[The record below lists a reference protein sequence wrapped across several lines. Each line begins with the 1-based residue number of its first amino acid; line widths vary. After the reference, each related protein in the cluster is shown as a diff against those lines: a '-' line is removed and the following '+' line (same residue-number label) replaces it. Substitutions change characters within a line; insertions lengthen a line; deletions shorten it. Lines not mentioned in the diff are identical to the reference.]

1 MMDLQSIQ
9 ALYNYNR
16 WANARVLEAV
26 SKLSPEQFSR
36 DLENSFRSVRD
47 TLVHIL
53 SAEWIW
59 LERWNGTSPRSMLS
73 AAEFTD
79 VDAIRKRWDKVEND
93 RRELIRSLSEEKLAA
108 LLSYVNTRGQTF
120 AYPLWQMLVH
130 VANHSTYHRGQITTL
145 LRQVGA
151 KPVTTDFLVFYDSK

>member
-1 MMDLQSIQ
+1 MDLKTIQ
-9 ALYNYNR
+9 ALYDYNR
-16 WANARVLEAV
+16 WANAQVLEAAT
-26 SKLSPEQFSR
+26 KLNQEQFMR

-59 LERWNGTSPRSMLS
+59 LERWNGSSPKSMLG

-79 VDAIRKRWDKVEND
+79 VGAIRTRWDKVESA
-93 RRELIRSLSEEKLAA
+93 RSKFIESLTPERLETVTD
-108 LLSYVNTRGQTF
+108 YVNTRGQPF

-130 VANHSTYHRGQITTL
+130 VVNHSTYHRGQITTL

-151 KPVTTDFLVFYDSK
+151 KPVATDLLDFYDVK

>member
-1 MMDLQSIQ
+1 MDLQTIH

-16 WANARVLEAV
+16 WANDRVLDAV
-26 SKLSPEQFSR
+26 SKLSAEQFTR

-59 LERWNGTSPRSMLS
+59 LERWNGISPKSMLGS
-73 AAEFTD
+73 EELTD
-79 VDAIRKRWDKVEND
+79 LPAIRTRWDKVESE
-93 RRELIRSLSEEKLAA
+93 RAEFIRSLTLERLEAVIN
-108 LLSYVNTRGQTF
+108 YVNVRGQSY
-120 AYPLWQMLVH
+120 AYPLWQMLAH
-130 VANHSTYHRGQITTL
+130 VVNHSSYHRGQMTTL

-151 KPVTTDFLVFYDSK
+151 KPVGTDFLSFYDSK

>member
-9 ALYNYNR
+9 ALYDYNR
-16 WANARVLEAV
+16 WANARVLDAV
-26 SKLSPEQFSR
+26 SKLSAEQFTR
-36 DLENSFRSVRD
+36 DLENSFRSVRE

-59 LERWNGTSPRSMLS
+59 LERWNGTSPKSMLG
-73 AAEFTD
+73 AAELSG
-79 VDAIRKRWDKVEND
+79 VDAIRKRWDKVENERAD
-93 RRELIRSLSEEKLAA
+93 FIRSLSEAKLATA
-108 LLSYVNTRGQTF
+108 ISYANTRGQTF

-151 KPVTTDFLVFYDSK
+151 KPVGTDFLAFYDAK

>member
-1 MMDLQSIQ
+1 MDLQSIQ
-9 ALYNYNR
+9 AFYAYNR
-16 WANARVLEAV
+16 WANARVLDAV
-26 SKLSPEQFSR
+26 SKLSAEQFNR
-36 DLENSFRSVRD
+36 DLENSFRSVRE

-59 LERWNGTSPRSMLS
+59 LERWNGTSPKSMLGADELS
-73 AAEFTD
+73 D
-79 VDAIRKRWDKVEND
+79 VEAIRKRWDKVENERAD
-93 RRELIRSLSEEKLAA
+93 FIRSLSEEKLATPV
-108 LLSYVNTRGQTF
+108 SYVNTRGQSF

-151 KPVTTDFLVFYDSK
+151 KPVGTDFLSFYDAK